1 MIPGTIFSPVTKI
14 DPFVEFI
21 MSTIRT
27 TLSYPR
33 AEINAMVE
41 FYGEGC
47 ILTKSIA
54 PVHWFH
60 ILNVAS
66 ESGSERV
73 R

>member
-54 PVHWFH
+54 PALVSHTECRF
-60 ILNVAS
+60 
-66 ESGSERV
+66 RK
-73 R
+73 RQ